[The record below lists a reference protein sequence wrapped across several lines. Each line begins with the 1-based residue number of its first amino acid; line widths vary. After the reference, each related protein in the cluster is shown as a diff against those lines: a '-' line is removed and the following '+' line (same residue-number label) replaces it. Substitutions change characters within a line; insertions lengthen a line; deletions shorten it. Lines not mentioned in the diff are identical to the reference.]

1 MPKMRKTVPKRTT
14 MADLAALAG
23 VAKITVS
30 RALAGSPAVRPEVR
44 RRIEEL
50 ATEHGYRINS
60 SAQSL
65 RRQRTDSIAA
75 VIEMDPSTERPMFE
89 PLVLMMIGAMLQEAT
104 LAGYRLVLTIRSQVE
119 RGAPL
124 DVDGIL
130 LLGQGAHDA
139 STQTLR
145 KLGIPMVVWGA
156 PSPGLDDD
164 IAFLGSDNRAGGA
177 LIASHLVSLGRSRV
191 LFVGDTAHP
200 EVQTRMEGLEA
211 GLKDSGA
218 RMMQVPS
225 EFNRGAARS
234 AMLRAL
240 EFGVPFDAVVAASDE
255 MAVGVIGALRD
266 RGLRVPEDVCVVGF
280 DDAIADADL
289 TTVRQDFARAGREG
303 VRLLL
308 KLIAADSVPALT
320 LLPIELVVRG
330 STRSAPLQSG

>member
-1 MPKMRKTVPKRTT
+1 MRKKAKATPRRTT
-14 MADLAALAG
+14 MADLAKLAG

-30 RALAGSPAVRPEVR
+30 RAMAGSPAVRPELR

-50 ATEHGYRINS
+50 AAEHGYRINS

-65 RRQRTDSIAA
+65 RRQRTESIAA

-89 PLVLMMIGAMLQEAT
+89 PLVLKVVGAMLQEAT

-119 RGAPL
+119 RRPSL

-139 STQTLR
+139 STQNLR

-156 PSPGLDDD
+156 PAPGLDDD
-164 IAFLGSDNRAGGA
+164 IAFLGSDNRAGGE
-177 LIASHLVSLGRSRV
+177 LIAAHLAGLGRSRV
-191 LFVGDTAHP
+191 LFIGDTAHP
-200 EVQTRMEGLEA
+200 EVQTRMEGLET
-211 GLKDSGA
+211 GLKDAGA

-225 EFNRGAARS
+225 EFNRAAARI

-266 RGLRVPEDVCVVGF
+266 TGRRVPEDVCVVGF
-280 DDAIADADL
+280 DDALADADL

-308 KLIAADSVPALT
+308 KLIAGEPVPSVT

-330 STRSAPLQSG
+330 STRSAAPQTD